1 LAVCPRGIGFAFEK
15 QIDWPVDCIHDGG
28 LDLTLGYLNIF
39 TLPPFENFIATY
51 HLDIM
56 PGSDLDK
63 MDGIRPGSQRTLTPS
78 DNGSD
83 TAKPRDE
90 ETTKEVVESQDPNA
104 VGWDGPDDPENPM
117 NWPAKKK
124 WSCIGALSVMTLL
137 T

>member
-1 LAVCPRGIGFAFEK
+1 MIGQLVC
-15 QIDWPVDCIHDGG
+15 VDDSV
-28 LDLTLGYLNIF
+28 LDVTLWYLNNF
-39 TLPPFENFIATY
+39 DSAPFPFYISAATY

-56 PGSDLDK
+56 PGSDQEK

-90 ETTKEVVESQDPNA
+90 ETTKEVAESQDPNA